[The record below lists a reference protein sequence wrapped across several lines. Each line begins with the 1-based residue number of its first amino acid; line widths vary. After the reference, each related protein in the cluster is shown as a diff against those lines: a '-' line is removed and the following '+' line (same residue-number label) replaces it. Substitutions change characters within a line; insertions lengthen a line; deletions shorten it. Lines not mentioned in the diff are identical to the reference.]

1 MRFLSIAALCASSA
15 LIFSGCYKYDKPAAA
30 TMEKEF
36 QQRKRDGADELLKDV
51 KLLTIENAQRIALA
65 NNPDYR
71 TAYHSVEAARM
82 VYYQALGAFSPTV
95 DASFS
100 IGQSHSRPAGSSAS
114 YRYVGNY
121 STRTGISAN
130 WVIFNGLA
138 RYFQAKIAKTAHN
151 YQQAMEEDACRL
163 LLRGVAY
170 AYNEI
175 MLAKENM
182 RIADKDMTFQQDC
195 LRETELKYE
204 VGTVPLSEVLNFKIN
219 VNNAIS
225 KKIAAERTY
234 EIATYALAVLMG
246 YPEGKFPEWVKFA
259 EIKTDLDAIIPK
271 VEVYLDTALA
281 NRPDLRGMRDQLK
294 IAEYQ
299 KYKSYSAFS
308 PTISVYANF
317 SYSTSTS
324 NLNDHRDNTT
334 ADDHTRSRGPV
345 FEYGAQANWTLF
357 NGFIRYNQMRQAQ
370 ASMAVAEFALASAWL
385 GVVQEVRTAH
395 INYLQSVRQSKLY
408 EQTLK
413 YSTEQRDL
421 VAKEYEAGT
430 IGITR
435 LNEVQK
441 ELVDA
446 EATLASSYINTK
458 NALVQ
463 LEAAAGVISS
473 NYKRLTGDENAKTTA
488 LDTDKTEVIK
498 TQEKSMPTLPV
509 NPSEK

>member
-1 MRFLSIAALCASSA
+1 MRFFPIAAICASAA
-15 LIFSGCYKYDKPAAA
+15 LVFSGCYKYDKPAAA
-30 TMEKEF
+30 TMANDF

-71 TAYHSVEAARM
+71 SAYHSVNAARM

-100 IGQSHSRPAGSSAS
+100 IGQSHSRPSGSNAT
-114 YRYVGNY
+114 YRYNGTY
-121 STRTGISAN
+121 STHTGISAN
-130 WVIFNGLA
+130 WVLFSGLA
-138 RYFQAKIAKTAHN
+138 RYFQAKIAKTAEN
-151 YQQAMEEDACRL
+151 YQKAMEEDACRL

-225 KKIAAERTY
+225 NKIAAERTY

-246 YPEGKFPEWVKFA
+246 YPEGKFPAWVKFA
-259 EIKTDLDAIIPK
+259 EIKTDLDAVIPK

-294 IAEYQ
+294 IAEYN
-299 KYKSYSAFS
+299 KYKTYSAFS
-308 PTISVYANF
+308 PTISVYAAY
-317 SYSTSTS
+317 SYSTATN
-324 NLNDHRDNTT
+324 NLNNHRDGQTGD
-334 ADDHTRSRGPV
+334 AHTRSRGPV

-357 NGFIRYNQMRQAQ
+357 NGLIRYNQMREAQ
-370 ASMAVAEFALASAWL
+370 ANMAIAEFSLASAWL
-385 GVVQEVRTAH
+385 NVVQEVRTAH

-408 EQTLK
+408 EKTLE
-413 YSTEQRDL
+413 YSAEQRDL

-446 EATLASSYINTK
+446 EATLASAYINTK

-473 NYKRLTGDENAKTTA
+473 NYKKITGDENAKTTA
-488 LDTDKTEVIK
+488 SGIEKTEIIK
-498 TQEKSMPTLPV
+498 TQEKSIPTLPA
-509 NPSEK
+509 NPAKK

>member
-1 MRFLSIAALCASSA
+1 MRLLPIAALCASA
-15 LIFSGCYKYDKPAAA
+15 AFVFTGCYKYDKPAAA
-30 TMEKEF
+30 TLEQEF

-71 TAYHSVEAARM
+71 SAFHSVNAAKM
-82 VYYQALGAFSPTV
+82 VYYQALGAFSPTI

-100 IGQSHSRPAGSSAS
+100 IGQSHNRPSGSSAT
-114 YRYVGNY
+114 YRYQGSY

-138 RYFQAKIAKTAHN
+138 RYFQAKIAKSAQN
-151 YQQAMEEDACRL
+151 YQEAMEEDACRL

-225 KKIAAERTY
+225 NKIAAERTY

-246 YPEGKFPEWVKFA
+246 YPEGKFPEWIKFA
-259 EIKTDLDAIIPK
+259 EIKTDLDAVIPK
-271 VEVYLDTALA
+271 VEVYLDTALS
-281 NRPDLRGMRDQLK
+281 NRPDLRGMRDRLK
-294 IAEYQ
+294 IAEYT
-299 KYKSYSAFS
+299 KYKTYSAFS
-308 PTISVYANF
+308 PTVSVYAGF
-317 SYSTSTS
+317 TYSTTTN
-324 NLNDHRDNTT
+324 NLNNHRDGKT
-334 ADDHTRSRGPV
+334 ADAHTRSRGPS

-357 NGFIRYNQMRQAQ
+357 NGLIRYNQMREAQ
-370 ASMAVAEFALASAWL
+370 ANMAIAEFSLASAWL
-385 GVVQEVRTAH
+385 SVVQEVRTAH

-408 EQTLK
+408 EKTLA

-463 LEAAAGVISS
+463 LEAAAGIISS
-473 NYKRLTGDENAKTTA
+473 NYKKLTGDENAKTSA
-488 LDTDKTEVIK
+488 VDTEKAEIIK
-498 TQEKSMPTLPV
+498 SQEKVMPTLPA
-509 NPSEK
+509 NPTEK

>member
-1 MRFLSIAALCASSA
+1 MRLFTIAAVCASAS
-15 LIFSGCYKYDKPAAA
+15 LFFTGCYKYEKPAVA
-30 TMEKEF
+30 TLEKEF
-36 QQRKRDGADELLKDV
+36 QQRKRDGADDLLKDV

-71 TAYHSVEAARM
+71 SAFHAVNAAKM
-82 VYYQALGAFSPTV
+82 VYYQALGAFAPTI

-100 IGQSHSRPAGSSAS
+100 IGESHNWPSGNSAS
-114 YRYVGNY
+114 ADYQGRFTTNTSVG
-121 STRTGISAN
+121 AN
-130 WVIFNGLA
+130 WVLFNGLA
-138 RYFQAKIAKTAHN
+138 RYFAAKIAKSGQD
-151 YQQAMEEDACRL
+151 YQKAMEEDSCRL

-225 KKIAAERTY
+225 NKIAAERTY

-246 YPEGKFPEWVKFA
+246 YPEGKFPEWVNFA

-271 VEVYLDTALA
+271 VEVYLDTAIA
-281 NRPDLRGMRDQLK
+281 NRPDLKGMRDRLK
-294 IAEYQ
+294 IAEYT

-308 PTISVYANF
+308 PVISAYVGF
-317 SYSTSTS
+317 SYSTSST
-324 NLNDHRDNTT
+324 NQNGPDNRF
-334 ADDHTRSRGPV
+334 RSRGPT

-357 NGFIRYNQMRQAQ
+357 NGLIRYNQMREAQ
-370 ASMAVAEFALASAWL
+370 ANMAIAEFSLASAWL
-385 GVVQEVRTAH
+385 SVVQEVRTAY
-395 INYLQSVRQSKLY
+395 INYIQSVRQSKLY
-408 EQTLK
+408 ETTLK

-463 LEAAAGVISS
+463 LEAAAGLISS
-473 NYKRLTGDENAKTTA
+473 NYKKITGDENAKTSAVETEKA
-488 LDTDKTEVIK
+488 EVINGTETK
-498 TQEKSMPTLPV
+498 MPNLPA
-509 NPSEK
+509 NPAQK

>member
-1 MRFLSIAALCASSA
+1 MRLFNLAAACVSA
-15 LIFSGCYKYDKPAAA
+15 TLVFSGCYKYDKPAAA
-30 TMEKEF
+30 TLEKEF

-71 TAYHSVEAARM
+71 SAYHAVNAAQM
-82 VYYQALGAFSPTV
+82 VYYQALGSFAPTI

-100 IGQSHSRPAGSSAS
+100 IGQSHSWPEGSTAS
-114 YRYVGNY
+114 YGRSNNFY
-121 STRTGISAN
+121 TRTGIGAN
-130 WVIFNGLA
+130 WVLFNGLA
-138 RYFQAKIAKTAHN
+138 RYFQAKIAKSGHN
-151 YQQAMEEDACRL
+151 YQLAMEEDACRT

-175 MLAKENM
+175 MLAKENI
-182 RIADKDMTFQQDC
+182 RIADKDMSFQQDC

-204 VGTVPLSEVLNFKIN
+204 VGTVPLSEVLNFKIR

-225 KKIAAERTY
+225 SKIAAERTY

-281 NRPDLRGMRDQLK
+281 NRPDLRGMREQLK
-294 IAEYQ
+294 IAEYS

-308 PTISVYANF
+308 PVVSAYVNF
-317 SYSTSTS
+317 NYNTSDTRQYDPRRHSTG
-324 NLNDHRDNTT
+324 
-334 ADDHTRSRGPV
+334 RGPN
-345 FEYGAQANWTLF
+345 FEYGAQVNWTLF
-357 NGFIRYNQMRQAQ
+357 NGLIRYNQMREAQ
-370 ASMAVAEFALASAWL
+370 ANMAIAEFSLASAWL
-385 GVVQEVRTAH
+385 SVVQEVRTAY
-395 INYLQSVRQSKLY
+395 INYLQSVRQSKVF
-408 EQTLK
+408 EETLK
-413 YSTEQRDL
+413 FSTEQRDL

-441 ELVDA
+441 DLVDA
-446 EATLASSYINTK
+446 EATLATAYINTK
-458 NALVQ
+458 NAMVQ
-463 LEAAAGVISS
+463 LEAAAGLISL
-473 NYKRLTGDENAKTTA
+473 NYKKLTGDENAKTQA
-488 LDTDKTEVIK
+488 VDDVQTEVIK
-498 TQEKSMPTLPV
+498 SGEKEMPTLPA
-509 NPSEK
+509 NPKPQE